1 MKETI
6 QKLVIGVTSRSLFDL
21 SESHRVFNEQGIDAF
36 AAYQVENEDKP
47 LKPGSAFPLVQKF
60 LSLNSDG
67 IERCEV
73 VLLSRNSMD
82 TGLRVFNSIAHHNLT
97 IIRAAFC
104 SGRNPWPYARAFS
117 CDLYLST
124 ESEDVRNALKAGVPA
139 AQLVGDHTPSVG
151 SEVRIAFDG
160 DAVLFSDEA
169 ERIFHHEG
177 LQAFQDSET
186 LAAKTPLSAGPF
198 KQFLFKLHELQ
209 STYPPGECPIKT
221 ALVTA
226 RSAPSHERV
235 VRTLR
240 EWGIRVDE
248 CVFLGG
254 LPKSSFLAA
263 FDADIFFDDQVNNV
277 RSVGTGV
284 GAHVVSGIKNEY

>member
-1 MKETI
+1 
-6 QKLVIGVTSRSLFDL
+6 VIGVTSRSLFDL
-21 SESHRVFNEQGIDAF
+21 SDSDHVFRTEGVTAF
-36 AAYQVENEDKP
+36 AEYQINNEDKP
-47 LKPGSAFPLVQKF
+47 LRPGSAFPLVQKF
-60 LSLNSDG
+60 LSLNNDG

-82 TGLRVFNSIAHHNLT
+82 TGLRVFNSIAHHKLN

-104 SGRNPWPYARAFS
+104 SGRDPWPYARAFS

-124 ESEDVRNALKAGVPA
+124 EANEVKKALAAGIPA
-139 AQLVGDHTPSVG
+139 AQLVGEHTPSVG
-151 SEVRIAFDG
+151 DEVRIAFDG

-169 ERIFHHEG
+169 ERVYHHEG
-177 LQAFQDSET
+177 LLAFQNSET
-186 LAAKTPLSAGPF
+186 KAAKTPLSAGPF
-198 KQFLFKLHELQ
+198 KEFLSKLHALQ
-209 STYPPGECPIKT
+209 FTYDEDACPIKT

-240 EWGIRVDE
+240 DWEIRVDE

-254 LPKSSFLAA
+254 LPKSSFLKA
-263 FDADIFFDDQVNNV
+263 FDADIFFDDQAANV
-277 RSVGTGV
+277 TKVGIGV
-284 GAHVVSGIKNEY
+284 GAHVLSGIKNES